1 MPQATQSVSNT
12 IAIAFDFDD
21 TLVPDTYDALI
32 KDFGYDSK
40 TFRAERYYPL
50 LKDGWDGIPA
60 RFHTLIEE
68 GKQRSD
74 GKKLTQSYIK
84 DFGRQL
90 QPFPGVDEMFA
101 RLRQSARDISPDIE
115 IEFYLITSGFVEIA
129 RNTSIADQFKAM
141 WGCEF
146 HYDESGQAQYLKR
159 SISHPEKPRYLYF
172 LSRGADGHSEND
184 LLFVYEDV
192 PPDEIHVPLNQ
203 IIYTGDGTSDLPCFA
218 LLNQAGGIPIGV
230 YKDGTAQDWAQEYQ
244 VSQSQRVI
252 NLAPADYSQD
262 SEMMQSLTLA
272 VEGLCKQI
280 LLRQL
285 GRGE

>member
-1 MPQATQSVSNT
+1 M
-12 IAIAFDFDD
+12 
-21 TLVPDTYDALI
+21 
-32 KDFGYDSK
+32 FG
-40 TFRAERYYPL
+40 
-50 LKDGWDGIPA
+50 
-60 RFHTLIEE
+60 
-68 GKQRSD
+68 
-74 GKKLTQSYIK
+74 
-84 DFGRQL
+84 
-90 QPFPGVDEMFA
+90 
-101 RLRQSARDISPDIE
+101 RLRQTAGDISPDIE

-129 RNTSIADQFKAM
+129 WNTSISSQFKAM

-146 HYDESGQAQYLKR
+146 HFDESGQAQYLKR
-159 SISHPEKPRYLYF
+159 SVTHPEKTRYLYY
-172 LSRGADGHSEND
+172 LSRGIDSHSEDN

-192 PPDEIHVPLNQ
+192 SPDEIRIPLNQ
-203 IIYTGDGTSDLPCFA
+203 VIYAGDGTSDLPCFT

-230 YKDGTAQDWAQEYQ
+230 YKEGTAQDWAQEYQ
-244 VSQSQRVI
+244 VSQSQRVV